1 MTRQNAKDNSFLN
14 GLEKAVTDILGNEK
28 TKTADRLKAI
38 EAGAKLLTIRHR
50 IEGMGTGDDG
60 TNFFGTQNG

>member
-1 MTRQNAKDNSFLN
+1 MSKSPVKDDGFL
-14 GLEKAVTDILGNEK
+14 GQLQKSVQTILDDPK

-50 IEGMGTGDDG
+50 LEGGEGGQDG
-60 TNFFGTQNG
+60 SFFGS

>member
-1 MTRQNAKDNSFLN
+1 MTKPAKDSSFLN
-14 GLEKAVTDILGNEK
+14 SLENAVTVILASDK

-50 IEGMGTGDDG
+50 LEGMGTGDDG
-60 TNFFGTQNG
+60 GSFFGTNNG

>member
-1 MTRQNAKDNSFLN
+1 MTKPAAKDNSFLN
-14 GLEKAVTDILGNEK
+14 SLERAVADILENEK